1 MQSCEVSRRVG
12 NLKLKEIL
20 PEMVRTPYYSD
31 VSTLKKG
38 SWSPEE
44 DQKLKAYIKRYG
56 IWNWTEMPKAA
67 GM

>member
-1 MQSCEVSRRVG
+1 M
-12 NLKLKEIL
+12 KLKEIL
-20 PEMVRTPYYSD
+20 PEMVRIPYYSE

>member
-1 MQSCEVSRRVG
+1 M
-12 NLKLKEIL
+12 KLKEIL